1 MYALVDIKGKQYK
14 VEKGSL
20 IKIDRMAEIEGESV
34 VFDSVLML
42 SGEGKAQFGQPYL
55 KGIKIEALVEKHG
68 KEKKIIVY
76 KYNKRK
82 RYRKKQGHR
91 KQYTLIKVRDITGV
105 SERSKGPEKPSKP
118 VETKASKPEAAPS
131 KAVKAK
137 PAETK
142 ASKPEA
148 APAKAVKAKP
158 AETKASKPEAAP
170 GKTGKTKE
178 SK

>member
-34 VFDSVLML
+34 LFDSVLML

-55 KGIKIEALVEKHG
+55 KGIQIKAVVEKHG

-76 KYNKRK
+76 KYKKRK

-105 SERSKGPEKPSKP
+105 SERSKSPEKPSKP
-118 VETKASKPEAAPS
+118 VETKAIKP
-131 KAVKAK
+131 K
-137 PAETK
+137 
-142 ASKPEA
+142 A

-158 AETKASKPEAAP
+158 VETKAIKPKAAP
-170 GKTGKTKE
+170 VKAGKTKE